1 MLFGITITK
10 KEYQLLKD
18 KYMDLLE
25 DMENLKIA
33 NRTLRETIQNQ
44 DRKYLEQEYRQSLIE
59 DDILK
64 LNNILSS
71 LLNEKNELNSKILKL
86 KKKNNSKVGRPKK
99 VKE

>member
-1 MLFGITITK
+1 
-10 KEYQLLKD
+10 
-18 KYMDLLE
+18 
-25 DMENLKIA
+25 MENLKIA